1 MRTANLP
8 LNNTIPN
15 NLVLN
20 TYNETVEV
28 LDSIAIY
35 EHICEKTKHKRVL
48 TLNLLGTTPAHL
60 KGWELV
66 KKRELIT
73 VGMSIGNG
81 YFTKERVEI
90 ILTGMANYF
99 REVVV
104 IIPDLPVLHT
114 YRALGHNERDAV
126 EKMKKHKQTIERH
139 CRHASEQIK
148 CQLGIENI
156 KMLTWGNDF
165 SEEEC
170 YKHAYDRAVDVFH
183 SNPSFKEAILRNT
196 ERYILARLEDSD
208 VQQLGG
214 MKKMVEIAAHY
225 LIEEM
230 AFHEISHIVF
240 GGEVIASYY
249 KELELATSYV
259 SGKYGNLPNRYFGW
273 LVYNIVDNGEMM

>member
-81 YFTKERVEI
+81 YFTRERVEV
-90 ILTGMANYF
+90 ILIGMASYF

-104 IIPDLPVLHT
+104 IVPDLPVLHT
-114 YRALGHNERDAV
+114 YRALGYDERDALD
-126 EKMKKHKQTIERH
+126 KMKKHKQTIERH
-139 CRHASEQIK
+139 CRHVSEQIK
-148 CQLGIENI
+148 LELGLENI
-156 KMLTWGNDF
+156 RIVMWSDGFAGEKDYQL
-165 SEEEC
+165 
-170 YKHAYDRAVDVFH
+170 AYDKAVDIFH
-183 SNPSFKEAILRNT
+183 SNIDFREAILRNT
-196 ERYILARLEDSD
+196 ERYILARLENSD

-214 MKKMVEIAAHY
+214 MRKIVETASHY
-225 LIEEM
+225 
-230 AFHEISHIVF
+230 VN
-240 GGEVIASYY
+240 GGYNNS
-249 KELELATSYV
+249 
-259 SGKYGNLPNRYFGW
+259 PNKSVGC
-273 LVYNIVDNGEMM
+273 VTYNIIM